1 MKIIVKLMKFNA
13 LLKELEYILSVSRL
27 IYRILHLHSWWDETD
42 LYIFTR
48 FSISVEID
56 MIYFPVAV
64 LSDKMQS
71 YNLNLFFI
79 TLVLADTEE
88 EQLSFIIFLIWSFR
102 YFYELGENWMER
114 INNRVNNP
122 ENWLYIVLL
131 EVKALWKYK
140 ILDCD
145 FTDQ

>member
-1 MKIIVKLMKFNA
+1 
-13 LLKELEYILSVSRL
+13 
-27 IYRILHLHSWWDETD
+27 
-42 LYIFTR
+42 
-48 FSISVEID
+48 

-79 TLVLADTEE
+79 TLVLAGTKE

-122 ENWLYIVLL
+122 EN
-131 EVKALWKYK
+131 
-140 ILDCD
+140 
-145 FTDQ
+145 

>member
-1 MKIIVKLMKFNA
+1 
-13 LLKELEYILSVSRL
+13 
-27 IYRILHLHSWWDETD
+27 
-42 LYIFTR
+42 
-48 FSISVEID
+48 

-64 LSDKMQS
+64 LSGKMQS

-88 EQLSFIIFLIWSFR
+88 EQLSFIIFLIWRFG

-122 ENWLYIVLL
+122 EN
-131 EVKALWKYK
+131 
-140 ILDCD
+140 
-145 FTDQ
+145 